1 MATFR
6 RILVATDYG
15 PSSERAL
22 EAAVAFATRFGA
34 ELIVLH
40 VIEEN
45 AFAYPFP
52 IPKAAREAAK
62 SRLDETVAGLRAR
75 MLNASG
81 ILREGV
87 AWNGVC
93 ESAAEVS
100 ADLVVVGSQGRH
112 GLPRF
117 VLGSVAE
124 RVVRLSPAPVL
135 TVHSSG
141 SVAILAGGMDHFRH
155 ILAPTDFS
163 EASER
168 GVDAATSLAL
178 EFDASLTLVHSYE
191 LPIYAYYVVDDV
203 TAEVEARARRKLDK
217 LLVRVRVRLPK
228 AEGEVRRG
236 APWQG
241 ILDVAK
247 ERGTELI
254 VLSTHGR
261 NGVDRVLEG
270 SVAEKIVRLSPV
282 PVLTVGIK

>member
-34 ELIVLH
+34 ELVVLH

-117 VLGSVAE
+117 VLGSVA
-124 RVVRLSPAPVL
+124 R
-135 TVHSSG
+135 
-141 SVAILAGGMDHFRH
+141 
-155 ILAPTDFS
+155 
-163 EASER
+163 
-168 GVDAATSLAL
+168 
-178 EFDASLTLVHSYE
+178 TL
-191 LPIYAYYVVDDV
+191 
-203 TAEVEARARRKLDK
+203 R
-217 LLVRVRVRLPK
+217 
-228 AEGEVRRG
+228 
-236 APWQG
+236 
-241 ILDVAK
+241 
-247 ERGTELI
+247 
-254 VLSTHGR
+254 
-261 NGVDRVLEG
+261 
-270 SVAEKIVRLSPV
+270 SPV
-282 PVLTVGIK
+282 AGPSAHGSFIGLCGDPRRRDGSLSAYPRPDRFQ